1 MLIVMPDL
9 SSKIERFCD
18 LLKGLPELGSVCEI
32 RGLGEEGSEEEAEG
46 ETDWQVNKNDNA
58 R

>member
-46 ETDWQVNKNDNA
+46 ETD
-58 R
+58 